1 MISWTCA
8 EETNKFKPSLSW
20 RTKNDWH
27 WKWQTELKIRQ
38 KTKGGA
44 NETVSVCDRDWGRIW
59 IWERVFCVGKT
70 CSERERERLSTG
82 NKKVIFYCYKW
93 KLCVFPLVKKCVH
106 ILVPKIMYLHTY
118 VCEHWDGMYVP
129 TFIYVCVWLS

>member
-44 NETVSVCDRDWGRIW
+44 NETVSVCDRDWWRIW

-70 CSERERERLSTG
+70 CSERERERGCQLG
-82 NKKVIFYCYKW
+82 IRKW
-93 KLCVFPLVKKCVH
+93 FFTAISESCVCSH
-106 ILVPKIMYLHTY
+106 
-118 VCEHWDGMYVP
+118 
-129 TFIYVCVWLS
+129 